1 MTVDKNLLRQF
12 IATKGAVIP
21 VYSATE
27 LDELFD
33 YLTQT
38 NVVWS
43 DGNNLFASRAYTI
56 IKYCLEKEEPI
67 TLYLQKEYHQIYCR
81 YCEGDASVRRFKDE
95 IISSKLLLLITSYDA
110 KTSINTLPR
119 KFK

>member
-1 MTVDKNLLRQF
+1 MTVDKNLLQQF
-12 IATKGAVIP
+12 FTTKGAVIP

-33 YLTQT
+33 YLAQT
-38 NVVWS
+38 NVMWG
-43 DGNNLFASRAYTI
+43 DGNNLFASRTYTV
-56 IKYCLEKEEPI
+56 IKHYLEKEEPI
-67 TLYLQKEYHQIYCR
+67 TLYLQKEYFQICCR
-81 YCEGDASVRRFKDE
+81 YSKGEALVHQFKDE
-95 IISSKLLLLITSYDA
+95 IISSKLLLLITSYDV

>member
-12 IATKGAVIP
+12 CTTKGAVIP

-27 LDELFD
+27 LDELFA

-38 NVVWS
+38 NVVWG
-43 DGNNLFASRAYTI
+43 DGNNLFASCAYTV
-56 IKYCLEKEEPI
+56 IKHCLEKEEPI
-67 TLYLQKEYHQIYCR
+67 TLYLKKEYRQIYCR
-81 YCEGDASVRRFKDE
+81 YGKGVITVRQSQDE

-110 KTSINTLPR
+110 KTSVNTLPR